1 MTELIADTEHN
12 KLMTAISEAH
22 QGGEPIPCMTS
33 TRPLD
38 WISDTTADQRRA
50 VAGCAVCPL
59 APKCRD
65 YATTFKEPAGAWV
78 RTTPTERSTTP
89 MPRHKKPQVTQ
100 RHG

>member
-65 YATTFKEPAGAWV
+65 YATTFKEPAGVWGG
-78 RTTPTERSTTP
+78 TTPTDRGRTQ
-89 MPRHKKPQVTQ
+89 MPRLKKVQVTK
-100 RHG
+100 